1 MIFGSFGL
9 LVVAVAMLIA
19 AIVKSSVGFGIGSL
33 ICTVLAGVLLLV
45 ANAYYRKLTLDA
57 QRGEGG
63 ELGDSQLRRMA
74 SGGAPTLPAATP
86 MAQGAAFAAA
96 PGQPTMA
103 MAGAPAGYA
112 GGNGHGGGGYP
123 VGAAPFV
130 APPASVIE
138 GFDSMNATQA
148 ASMVETLGL
157 DDLHALRR
165 WEIEHA
171 ARKTVLTAIDK
182 RTQTIVDLR
191 KQVTSFEG

>member
-9 LVVAVAMLIA
+9 LAVALALLIA

-33 ICTVLAGVLLLV
+33 ICTVLAGVFLV
-45 ANAYYRKLTLDA
+45 LANAYYRKLTLDA
-57 QRGEGG
+57 YRGEGG
-63 ELGDSQLRRMA
+63 EAGNSQLRRMA
-74 SGGAPTLPAATP
+74 SGGAPTLPSAPAAAAQTSAP
-86 MAQGAAFAAA
+86 MAY
-96 PGQPTMA
+96 
-103 MAGAPAGYA
+103 AGAPAYVE
-112 GGNGHGGGGYP
+112 GNGHGGYP
-123 VGAAPFV
+123 AGAAAPGYV
-130 APPASVIE
+130 ATLPQPAPASSPAIA

-148 ASMVETLGL
+148 VAMVDTLGL

-182 RTQTIVDLR
+182 RTQTIVELR